1 MQKVYFDNA
10 ATTQLR
16 PEVIT
21 KMVSVLEEDFGNP
34 SSTHGYGRSA
44 KNHIEHARKNIASR
58 LGVSA
63 SEIIF
68 TSGGTEADNLVIN
81 SAVRDLGVR
90 HIITS
95 KIEHHA
101 VLHTVQEIETRTE
114 ASVSYVSV
122 QKNGAIDYEHLESLL
137 DKSNDKT
144 LVSLMHINNE
154 VGTMLDIERVGDLC
168 KKYNALFHSDMVQ
181 SIGHY
186 EVDFNKIH
194 VDFTAVSAHKFHGPK
209 GVGFAYIR
217 KNSGLKPL
225 IFGGEQERGYR
236 AGTESVHNI
245 VGMDEAL
252 RLSYE
257 NLEQEKSY
265 IIELKQYFVE
275 TLKHN
280 IKGVKFNADCCTAGH
295 STYTLI
301 NICLPVSNEKAGI
314 LLFHLDIN
322 GIASSKGSACQSGS
336 SKGSHVLT
344 EILSE
349 DDMQKPSVRFSF
361 SKYNTKEEVDYTV
374 DVLKK
379 FIES

>member
-10 ATTQLR
+10 ATTNVR

-34 SSTHGYGRSA
+34 SSTHGFGRSA
-44 KNHIEHARKNIASR
+44 KNHIEQTRKNIANY
-58 LGVSA
+58 LGVKA

-81 SAVRDLGVR
+81 SAVRDLKVR

-101 VLHTVQEIETRTE
+101 VLHTVQEIEATSGIE
-114 ASVSYVSV
+114 VSYVNINPDGS
-122 QKNGAIDYEHLESLL
+122 IDYDHLKSLL
-137 DKSNDKT
+137 SKATEKV
-144 LVSLMHINNE
+144 LVSLMHVNNE
-154 VGTMLDIERVGDLC
+154 IGTILDIHRVGNLC
-168 KKYNALFHSDMVQ
+168 KDHNALFHSDMVQ
-181 SIGHY
+181 SIGHL
-186 EVDFNKIH
+186 EVNLNELN

-245 VGMDEAL
+245 AGMDEAL
-252 RLSYE
+252 RLAYE
-257 NLEQEKSY
+257 HLEEERKY
-265 IIELKQYFVE
+265 ISD
-275 TLKHN
+275 LKHYFIEALKKN
-280 IKGVKFNADCCTAGH
+280 IEGVKFNANCCDLYH
-295 STYTLI
+295 CTYTLI
-301 NICLPVSNEKAGI
+301 NVCLPITDEKAGI

-322 GIASSKGSACQSGS
+322 GIACSKGSACQSGS
-336 SKGSHVLT
+336 SKGSHVLS
-344 EILSE
+344 EILCEE
-349 DDMQKPSVRFSF
+349 DFQKPSIRFSF
-361 SKYNTKEEVDYTV
+361 SKYNTKEEVDYVV

-379 FIES
+379 FIAS